1 MWVHNES
8 KEILP
13 EVCRLLDLGFQCFL
27 LTNLL
32 VDKPLSLILS
42 NVGAAQLLLLFD
54 LVEIVHNNSH
64 EKIKNE
70 LTSKNHEDDFSYK
83 LRPHQIM
90 VCG

>member
-54 LVEIVHNNSH
+54 LVEIVNNHSNKHVHN
-64 EKIKNE
+64 E
-70 LTSKNHEDDFSYK
+70 
-83 LRPHQIM
+83 
-90 VCG
+90 